1 MEEGGNKEG
10 SGGGARPPH
19 RGKVS
24 AKAHSHGMFNQPLL
38 NVNDLCTSIL
48 QCRNFFFLCQ
58 LCFQAR
64 EILRE
69 QEQRATTGF
78 VRPPVIPPQV
88 PITRRAVGK
97 LSFDFFFFFLR
108 APPSFHSCL
117 ALLTPHILSA
127 LSFAASLL
135 LWIVGVANTEE
146 EEDSDKETLN
156 VGLRRFAGRDALP
169 ARSISPPRSRQWR

>member
-19 RGKVS
+19 RGKVF
-24 AKAHSHGMFNQPLL
+24 AKAHSHGMFNQTLL

-48 QCRNFFFLCQ
+48 QCPNFFFLCQ

-97 LSFDFFFFFLR
+97 LSFDFFFFFFSAR
-108 APPSFHSCL
+108 ASF
-117 ALLTPHILSA
+117 
-127 LSFAASLL
+127 LSFLSCT
-135 LWIVGVANTEE
+135 VNTTHSKRSFFFCFPLTL
-146 EEDSDKETLN
+146 DS
-156 VGLRRFAGRDALP
+156 
-169 ARSISPPRSRQWR
+169 WRC